1 MATGSTQPLMVSA
14 TATLAAGTSSANIAL
29 AGTGEAVLV
38 YNATSAI
45 AFIRFGMDASVVA
58 TSADMPIPPGSRMLI
73 HAGDFSKTVA
83 ALLSSGSGAVYF
95 SRGQG
100 TVY

>member
-14 TATLAAGTSSANIAL
+14 TAALAASTSSANVAL

-38 YNATSAI
+38 YNGASAV

-58 TSADMPIPPGSRMLI
+58 TSADMPIPPGGRMLI
-73 HAGDFSKTVA
+73 HAGEFSKTVA
-83 ALLSSGSGAVYF
+83 AILSNGTGTLYF

>member
-14 TATLAAGTSSANIAL
+14 TATLAAGTTSANIAL

-38 YNATSAI
+38 YNAASVV
-45 AFIRFGMDASVVA
+45 AFIRFGMDNTVVA
-58 TSADMPIPPGSRMLI
+58 TAADMPIPPGTRMLI
-73 HAGDFSKTVA
+73 HASEFSKTVA
-83 ALLSSGSGAVYF
+83 AVLASGSGTVYF

>member
-14 TATLAAGTSSANIAL
+14 TATLAAGTSSSNVAL
-29 AGTGEAVLV
+29 AGSGEAVLV
-38 YNATSAI
+38 YNATGVL

-58 TSADMPIPPGSRMLI
+58 SSADMPIPPGSRMLI
-73 HAGDFSKTVA
+73 HAGEFSKTVA
-83 ALLSSGSGAVYF
+83 AILTSGSGNLYF

>member
-1 MATGSTQPLMVSA
+1 MMVSA

-38 YNATSAI
+38 YNASAAI
-45 AFIRFGMDASVVA
+45 AFIRFGMDNSVVA
-58 TSADMPIPPGSRMLI
+58 TSADVPIPPGARMLI
-73 HAGDFSKTVA
+73 HAGEFAKTAA
-83 ALLSSGSGAVYF
+83 ALLASGSGAIYF
-95 SRGQG
+95 ARGQG

>member
-14 TATLAAGTSSANIAL
+14 TATLAAGTTSSNVAL
-29 AGTGEAVLV
+29 AGSGEAVLV
-38 YNATSAI
+38 YNATGVL
-45 AFIRFGMDASVVA
+45 AFIRFGMDATVVA
-58 TSADMPIPPGSRMLI
+58 TSADMPIPPGARMLI
-73 HAGDFSKTVA
+73 HAGEFSKTVA
-83 ALLSSGSGAVYF
+83 AVLASGSGALYF

>member
-1 MATGSTQPLMVSA
+1 MVSA
-14 TATLAAGTSSANIAL
+14 TATLAAGTTSTAIAL
-29 AGTGEAVLV
+29 AGSGEAVLV
-38 YNATSAI
+38 YNASAAL
-45 AFIRFGMDASVVA
+45 AFIRFGMDNRVTA

-73 HAGDFSKTVA
+73 HAGEFAKTA
-83 ALLSSGSGAVYF
+83 AAMLASGSGSLYF

>member
-14 TATLAAGTSSANIAL
+14 TATLAAGTNSSAAAL
-29 AGTGEAVLV
+29 VGTGEAVLV
-38 YNATSAI
+38 YNAASAV
-45 AFIRFGMDASVVA
+45 AFIRFGMDDTVVA
-58 TSADMPIPPGSRMLI
+58 TSADMPIPPASRMLI

-83 ALLSSGSGAVYF
+83 AILASGSGTLYF